1 MKRLILALALATFS
15 SLANASFDYVCLE
28 DCSKEGNSFQFCT
41 TKCAINDFP
50 ASPQLTI
57 QPHDP
62 TALRPIADA
71 VCLKECGDKGYMEQ
85 LCQKLCTPEL
95 DKPVPMQE

>member
-1 MKRLILALALATFS
+1 MKRLILAIALATCS
-15 SLANASFDYVCLE
+15 SLSYASFDYVCLE

-50 ASPQLTI
+50 ASPLA

-62 TALRPIADA
+62 AALRPVADA
-71 VCLKECGDKGYMEQ
+71 ACLKECSDKGYMEQ
-85 LCQKLCTPEL
+85 LCQKLCTSEL
-95 DKPVPMQE
+95 DKVMPLQE